1 MELKRV
7 LTLPAV
13 TFIAVGFTIGGGV
26 FVLTGI
32 VYEMTGPALPLAYA
46 LAAVPVFVSMLPL
59 AMLGAALPTAG
70 ASYVYPS
77 RMVSPG
83 LAFIGVWVY
92 ALASFFGQIPLWALG
107 CARYAQA
114 YFPQLSPV
122 AFALGLVAVLYL
134 VNLLGV
140 RLAALVQAVLVV
152 TLLAALAAYAVAG
165 MPAVRPER
173 FVPLLEKGGSRIL
186 LGTAL
191 LTFTYFG
198 ANGIIELGGEIV
210 RPGRVIPRA
219 FFIALPLVATVY
231 IAVALTTAAV
241 LSGQD
246 PPAGEPLIQ
255 VSRQVFGAFGS
266 AFFVFGGALLALV
279 TTLNALFIVGTR
291 SLLRVAEDG
300 LLPEGLGR
308 LHPRYGTPH
317 ILLTLVWLLSSAGIA
332 SGIPLETL
340 ASYSA
345 LGALIIFLPLMIAA
359 RRLPRLYPE
368 QYRRSEFRLEGVWLR
383 VCPAVGIVMV
393 VFFGLVILVELK
405 SVFQIGGFLSFI
417 ASGIVY
423 YLWNRRRRG
432 GGRTGRALLGDTQGV
447 PDA

>member
-26 FVLTGI
+26 FVFTGI
-32 VYEMTGPALPLAYA
+32 VYEITGPALPLAYA
-46 LAAVPVFVSMLPL
+46 LAAVPVFISMLPL

-83 LAFIGVWVY
+83 LAFVGVWVY

-114 YFPQLSPV
+114 YFPQIPPV
-122 AFALGLVAVLYL
+122 LFALGLVTVLYL

-152 TLLAALAAYAVAG
+152 TLVAALAAYAVAG
-165 MPAVRPER
+165 APSVRVEH
-173 FVPLLEKGGSRIL
+173 FAPLLEKGAGNLL

-210 RPGRVIPRA
+210 RPGKVIPRA
-219 FFIALPLVATVY
+219 FFIALPVVMAVY
-231 IAVALTTAAV
+231 IGVAAVTAAV
-241 LSGQD
+241 LSTQGPHPD
-246 PPAGEPLIQ
+246 GEPLIF
-255 VSRQVFGAFGS
+255 VGRRVFGPAGN
-266 AFFVFGGALLALV
+266 AFFVFGGAVLALA
-279 TTLNALFIVGTR
+279 TTLNALFIVGTK

-300 LLPEGLGR
+300 LLPAGLGR
-308 LHPRYGTPH
+308 LHPRFGTPH
-317 ILLTLVWLLSSAGIA
+317 LLLTLVWLLSAAGIV

-359 RRLPRLYPE
+359 VRLPRLYPQE
-368 QYRRSEFRLEGVWLR
+368 YRRAEFRLAGVWLW
-383 VCPAVGIVMV
+383 VCPAVGIAMV
-393 VFFGLVILVELK
+393 LFFGLVILVELK
-405 SVFQIGGFLSFI
+405 SLFKIGGFLSFI
-417 ASGIVY
+417 VSGVWY
-423 YLWNRRRRG
+423 YHRRRRHTG
-432 GGRTGRALLGDTQGV
+432 EARTG
-447 PDA
+447 DAGGTPYA